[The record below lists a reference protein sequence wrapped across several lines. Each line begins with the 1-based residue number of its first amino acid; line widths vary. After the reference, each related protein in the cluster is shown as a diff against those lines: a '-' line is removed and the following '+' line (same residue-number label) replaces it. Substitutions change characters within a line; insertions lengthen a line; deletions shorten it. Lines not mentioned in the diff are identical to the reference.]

1 MTKLA
6 IIPNS
11 EGNYI
16 SLSRSQQGR
25 IFKKH
30 ILSVGEL
37 LYPGVK
43 GGKVDIDENFLN
55 QVKDNFNG
63 TAVPIVQFPLAGAK
77 NEHSEDPSRNLGQVV
92 DLSVENGKMYAHIDV
107 RKHTED
113 IGSTIL
119 GASAMLS
126 LNYTDTST
134 GQKIGPALLHVAA
147 TNRPYVTSLD
157 DYEEIVAASVDST
170 DEEAVILTTSPNKK
184 EEVVMTLAEILAA
197 LKADHNI
204 DVEGLQAQLEEL
216 KTNLTETEAKATESE
231 TSVTE
236 VKTELET
243 SQAEVERV
251 IAEAEAAKAEAAE
264 AQTEATTA
272 KEAAVALS
280 AAILEK
286 LDGFDVISLSNAEA
300 GPTAEEL
307 IAGVAELANSR
318 VELSNQLET
327 ITAEGI
333 KKDAQ
338 HRIEGLISEGRILE
352 KNKEAQTKLLLSNS
366 ELFEELLPE
375 QPLIELSGQGHGFE
389 KIETGHDVEIEA
401 ELKRIAENGAKYG
414 VNIA

>member
-37 LYPGVK
+37 LYPGVR

-157 DYEEIVAASVDST
+157 DYEEIVAASADSV
-170 DEEAVILTTSPNKK
+170 DEEAVILTVSTEK
-184 EEVVMTLAEILAA
+184 ETVNMTLQEILDL
-197 LKADHNI
+197 LKSDHNI
-204 DVEGLQAQLEEL
+204 DVEGLQAKLGEL
-216 KTNLTETEAKATESE
+216 KTNLTETETKVAESE
-231 TSVTE
+231 TAVTE

-251 IAEAEAAKAEAAE
+251 LAEAEAAKAEAVE
-264 AQTEATTA
+264 AQTEAATA
-272 KEAAVALS
+272 KEAAVSLS

-286 LDGFDVISLSNAEA
+286 LDGLEVLSLSNAEE

-333 KKDAQ
+333 KKDAV
-338 HRIEGLISEGRILE
+338 HRIEGLISEGLILE

-375 QPLIELSGQGHGFE
+375 QPLIELSGKGHGFE